1 MAKKTF
7 PYLFLLC
14 RRRYGV
20 RMEGI
25 RKTSR
30 ESCGFPCVFHYR
42 SPHFPHFSHKLPV
55 FHEIFICFSSN
66 PNQIPKHPAWACAM
80 MNPQSRKTPIKEE
93 PVMSEQRPYP
103 SQEKQSG
110 QTRWFSFLYRTRVIR
125 ETSPL
130 STCLWPLRC
139 SWRSARR
146 GSRSP
151 GWRWRWHWAT
161 AFMWSE
167 TRRAFPGTFSRWCM
181 TRRSM

>member
-1 MAKKTF
+1 
-7 PYLFLLC
+7 
-14 RRRYGV
+14 
-20 RMEGI
+20 MEGI

-110 QTRWFSFLYRTRVIR
+110 QSLGESFFHSGYPSKWTCGTAVLHNIPCAVRPFYHTPER
-125 ETSPL
+125 L
-130 STCLWPLRC
+130 SSMGGNIC
-139 SWRSARR
+139 SIFAFFHRSIAEK
-146 GSRSP
+146 SLIMQQESLFCDINTD
-151 GWRWRWHWAT
+151 ANQD
-161 AFMWSE
+161 
-167 TRRAFPGTFSRWCM
+167 
-181 TRRSM
+181 